1 MEEGGL
7 PLGASGNTP
16 VSPSRP
22 CAPAW
27 PVLGERPFVRFRYDC
42 LMAGF
47 ALRDDLKSNERIWAI
62 EHFRAAAESSVA
74 RVAHTLQ
81 PDEALIVDN
90 HTMLHARSHF
100 ADPDRHLIR
109 VRMHAAA

>member
-1 MEEGGL
+1 MHQCDYCGQNFSKLFYDQRFCNRRCSE
-7 PLGASGNTP
+7 AFH
-16 VSPSRP
+16 V
-22 CAPAW
+22 A
-27 PVLGERPFVRFRYDC
+27 ER
-42 LMAGF
+42 
-47 ALRDDLKSNERIWAI
+47 KEAI

-90 HTMLHARSHF
+90 HIMLHARSHF